1 MGPLVSLWGRCV
13 RYEAVALGCP
23 QFSVDVQKV
32 LALLEVL
39 GCIELRVFSAGRMEK
54 VGAAPRPYR
63 GPMAPLDPRV
73 PIPPMVPLSLY
84 GPPTRLWSP

>member
-1 MGPLVSLWGRCV
+1 M
-13 RYEAVALGCP
+13 GCP

-63 GPMAPLDPRV
+63 GPMAPKGHQRPHSD
-73 PIPPMVPLSLY
+73 SN
-84 GPPTRLWSP
+84 GPKGTPTAP